1 MELLPQLNI
10 RNKLMNDQKIHPI
23 YKITTAVKII
33 HEMRRS
39 QPSMNIA
46 IMILNRALVSLQLMI
61 KWESV
66 HQ

>member
-1 MELLPQLNI
+1 
-10 RNKLMNDQKIHPI
+10 MNDQKIHPI

-33 HEMRRS
+33 HEMRKS